1 MAQRNNRMHQYLLR
15 GLVSCGHCRRACA
28 GRHVTRGYDYY
39 VCRSTTEPPSQPL
52 GERCPTR
59 HIPGQPLEELVWRD
73 LCEVLAAPEMAV
85 HAMERA
91 RGGHWLPQEMQA
103 RRANLRRARAGL
115 HQQIERLTE
124 AYLAGVVPLSEYER
138 RRRDAEARLLAL
150 DGQERELTHDTD
162 RQAEIAHLAAHA
174 EAFCQRVR
182 QGLEQADFARKRE
195 LLELL
200 IDRIVVTDETV
211 EIRYVIPVGPE
222 GERDPFCLLR
232 TDYQGHLPGARG
244 RRAGPAGAQAP
255 AGAREGARVLRQLG
269 ALPGRPGSLRRGAPL
284 GPRADRPRA

>member
-1 MAQRNNRMHQYLLR
+1 MIA
-15 GLVSCGHCRRACA
+15 
-28 GRHVTRGYDYY
+28 
-39 VCRSTTEPPSQPL
+39 
-52 GERCPTR
+52 
-59 HIPGQPLEELVWRD
+59 
-73 LCEVLAAPEMAV
+73 

-115 HQQIERLTE
+115 QQQIERLTE

-138 RRRDAEARLLAL
+138 RRRDAEARLAAL

-182 QGLEQADFARKRE
+182 QGLEQADLARKRE

-211 EIRYVIPVGPE
+211 EIRYVIPVGPG

-232 TDYQGHLPGARG
+232 TDYQVRLPAPRRG
-244 RRAGPAGAQAP
+244 RVRKGRGQAQA
-255 AGAREGARVLRQLG
+255 AAERAEGVLRG
-269 ALPGRPGSLRRGAPL
+269 AGGLHGRHGGVRRGALL
-284 GPRADRPRA
+284 GPRADRPRARREAARARGGQAPREGGQEERCRRCGRTLRGAHRDPICGSYRSRAWGSKVCSPCTRRGP

>member
-1 MAQRNNRMHQYLLR
+1 
-15 GLVSCGHCRRACA
+15 
-28 GRHVTRGYDYY
+28 
-39 VCRSTTEPPSQPL
+39 
-52 GERCPTR
+52 
-59 HIPGQPLEELVWRD
+59 
-73 LCEVLAAPEMAV
+73 
-85 HAMERA
+85 
-91 RGGHWLPQEMQA
+91 MQA

-115 HQQIERLTE
+115 QQQIERLTE

-138 RRRDAEARLLAL
+138 RRRDAEARLAAL

-195 LLELL
+195 LL

-211 EIRYVIPVGPE
+211 EIRYVIPVGPG

-232 TDYQGHLPGARG
+232 TDYQARVPAARR
-244 RRAGPAGAQAP
+244 RRARPCGGVQAGEPRQAGGDGGPAGAESGRDGGVLRRPLLGP
-255 AGAREGARVLRQLG
+255 ALPRPRPRGAAHPRQVRPPFREGRQE
-269 ALPGRPGSLRRGAPL
+269 RRA
-284 GPRADRPRA
+284 